1 MKKVFFLVFAVS
13 FAAAVQSFA
22 GVAIVGSLV
31 RHYNV
36 KPGETFEGIILLK
49 NTGSEPVEMG
59 IGQTDYLF
67 AADGSNHYNKP
78 GAPGGPPRSNAGWF
92 SINPARALVA
102 PQSTVSVYYKGT
114 VPTNSELRGTYWST
128 IMVEPLSVPMPE
140 VKDDKEKVVV
150 GVRTIMRY
158 AVQVVTEIGGNGTES
173 LAVLEKRL
181 IVSEGKKVLELDVIN
196 TGERVQIPT
205 LWAEF
210 YNDQGV
216 SIGRFEGGRWRIYP
230 TCSVRYKVD
239 LADIPAGKYTVMV
252 VMDTGGEYVTGAQY
266 TLEVAP

>member
-1 MKKVFFLVFAVS
+1 MKKTLLLVFAVLFATVAPS
-13 FAAAVQSFA
+13 FAS
-22 GVAIVGSLV
+22 VAIVGSLV
-31 RHYNV
+31 RHYNT
-36 KPGETFEGIILLK
+36 KPGDTFEGIILLK

-67 AADGSNHYNKP
+67 TADGSNHYGKPGLP
-78 GAPGGPPRSNAGWF
+78 GAPLRSNAGWL
-92 SINPARALVA
+92 SVNPARAVVA
-102 PQSTVSVYYKGT
+102 PHSTISVYYKGK
-114 VPTNSELRGTYWST
+114 VPADSELRGTYWSI
-128 IMVEPLSVPMPE
+128 IMVEPLSVPTPE
-140 VKDDKEKVVV
+140 IKDDKEKVVV
-150 GVRTIMRY
+150 GIRTIMRY
-158 AVQVVTEIGGNGTES
+158 AIQIVTEIGGTGSES
-173 LAVLEKRL
+173 LSVLDKR
-181 IVSEGKKVLELDVIN
+181 IVANEGKKVLELDIGN

-252 VMDTGGEYVTGAQY
+252 VLDTGGEYVTGAQY
-266 TLEVAP
+266 TLEIAP